1 MPYSSDI
8 KHSYVPLTPVAKSQ
22 LDALMSHS
30 KPAVS
35 NWISQS
41 EFHAE
46 EGEYCLIS
54 NENGELVEVLVGV
67 A

>member
-8 KHSYVPLTPVAKSQ
+8 KHSYIPLTPVAKSQ
-22 LDALMSHS
+22 LDALMTHS

-46 EGEYCLIS
+46 EGEHCLIQ
-54 NENGELVEVLVGV
+54 
-67 A
+67 